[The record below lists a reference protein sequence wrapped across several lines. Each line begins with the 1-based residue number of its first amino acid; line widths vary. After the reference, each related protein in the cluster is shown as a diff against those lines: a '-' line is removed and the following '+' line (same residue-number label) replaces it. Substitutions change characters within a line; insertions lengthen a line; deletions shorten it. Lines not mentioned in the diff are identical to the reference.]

1 MAKQTYLIFD
11 GETVPVNTDSYSVEY
26 SDVLSE
32 GSGTTE
38 AGTTIRDIAREG
50 VVSITA
56 SFNVTVKW
64 LKKLRAYKKKDSI
77 SVDYFDPETGEMDNR
92 EMYIDSFKAAL
103 SHDTSYKSL
112 WTVSFNLE
120 DISDA

>member
-1 MAKQTYLIFD
+1 MTKQKYLIFD
-11 GETVPVNTDSYSVEY
+11 GETVPVNTDSYSMEY

-38 AGTTIRDIAREG
+38 SGTIIRDIAREG
-50 VVSITA
+50 VLTISA
-56 SFNVTVKW
+56 SCNVTIKW

-77 SVDYFDPETGEMDNR
+77 SVEYFDPETGEMNNR
-92 EMYIDSFKAAL
+92 EMYIDSFKVVLA
-103 SHDTSYKSL
+103 HDTSYKSL